1 MEKHILG
8 LDLGTNSIGWGVIAI
23 NNEGKKTVPEDSRIL
38 ALGSRIIPMDAAALG
53 DYDKGNA
60 QSAAHER
67 TQKRQ
72 ARRLIERFKLR
83 RDRLNR
89 VLRQM
94 GFLPPHYMEKLNRY
108 GAILESEEPRIPWF
122 KSVDGRWIFAFH
134 TAFEEML
141 TEFRMRYPDIGS
153 VPYDW
158 TLYYLRKKA
167 LANRIAKYELA
178 WVLHS
183 FNAKR
188 GVRLTREEMSITD
201 TVKKKE
207 EKYYSL
213 RVERVAD
220 SCSAGGKKRPLY
232 SIYFENGMVCS
243 YSSKVRPDWEG
254 KVREVIVITQL
265 NPDGTPKCDDKG
277 LPLRSLRAPKEDD
290 WGLVKYRVEEQIRE
304 SGKTIGEYIYDALL
318 SDPSL
323 KIRGQL
329 VNTVDRTFYRN
340 ELELILKKQAEY
352 HAELRDAPLYEKC
365 AQLLYPYNAG
375 HLNSLKGKDFS
386 HLFIDD
392 ILLYQRPLK
401 SKKSLISDC
410 PCEFHTYVDKETG
423 EVCKVPLKCVAV
435 SNPYFQEFR
444 LRKFIGDLK
453 ILRRESEENGKIV
466 FNKDVTAE
474 KLDVVREQLYDWL
487 SEQNEITQKALL
499 RKLKLNES
507 DYRWNYVEDKKYPAG
522 QTRALLLKLLKKAGM
537 DKNVL
542 TSDVEMALW
551 HKLYS
556 ISHPSQLRS
565 ALQKMAQKQGWPD
578 DFVEVFKDCPSFPS
592 GYGSYSEK
600 AIKKLLSL
608 MRSGSSWSE
617 ENISADVR
625 ARIRLLLGGEE
636 NETISEYLREKT
648 KHLSR
653 IEDFSGLP
661 EWLAKY
667 VVYGRHSEAS
677 EVAKWSSPADID
689 LYIRNFK
696 QHSLRNPIVEKILQ
710 ETLRVVR
717 DIWSEVGHIDE
728 IHVEIGRNMKQTA
741 AEREKSSKIIQE
753 NEDTNLR
760 IKALLEEFL
769 NPEYEIEGVKP
780 YSPRHQ
786 ELMRI
791 YEQQALAEVAE
802 SERTEISEIIKKF
815 NKTTPKERPTGTD
828 IMRYKLWLEQKYKS
842 PYTGQTIPL
851 GKLFTAAYEIEHII
865 PQSVYYDNS
874 QSNKVI
880 CEAEVNKLKDRRLG
894 MEFICRHHDEVVTCS
909 GGRQVKV
916 FTADEYKD
924 FVDLHYAKNPAKR
937 RRLLMEEMPEGFTK
951 RQLNDSRY
959 ISRAILAPL
968 SNIVRQQDEAGNYE
982 PETVSRNVIVCTGQV
997 TDALKHD
1004 WGLGDIWNRIIEP
1017 RFRRLNEKSESED
1030 YGYEDIK
1037 DGKRFFRITMPF
1049 AQQKGFD
1056 KKRIDH
1062 RHHAM
1067 DAVVIACATRNVVN
1081 YLNNV
1086 SAHESGLATRYDLR
1100 RAVCHKTRPDAEG
1113 NYQWVVNKPWKTF
1126 TEDTHAAL
1134 EKVVVSFKQSLRVLS
1149 KSTNHYRHYD
1159 EQKARLV
1166 VKCQEMGEHR
1176 NIKRS
1181 LHKDTVYG
1189 EVNLRTVK
1197 EAKLSE
1203 ALKVPQRI
1211 VDNKLKA
1218 KVFHLLQEGYDSK
1231 RMSKYFLENQASF
1244 RAIKQSGKSGV
1255 LKVAVYVFSS
1265 DLGEKRMSA
1274 TRKSLVSYFADTQA
1288 DGYVKKIENITDS
1301 GIRKILTAYVE
1312 KYGGTLEEP
1321 FSPEGV
1327 EFLNAHVCE
1336 LNDGRPHMPIRC
1348 VRVAEPMGEK
1358 FAVGTRGNRKAKFV
1372 EADKGCNLF
1381 FAVYQQEEGG
1391 RTFRTIPLNEAIE
1404 RQKQKLCVAPEV
1416 DDKGNRLLFVLSP
1429 NDLAY
1434 LPTEEE
1440 RESSI
1445 DLRHIDY
1452 SRIYKMVSCTRTQC
1466 LFLPHRVAKA
1476 IVEGFEYESLN
1487 KMERAETGEMIKQ
1500 VCVPLK
1506 ADRLGRLSP
1515 ALMFD
1520 TFL

>member
-8 LDLGTNSIGWGVIAI
+8 LDLGTNSIGWSVIAI
-23 NNEGKKTVPEDSRIL
+23 NNEGKKTVLDNSRIL
-38 ALGSRIIPMDAAALG
+38 LLGSRIIPMDADTLSK
-53 DYDKGNA
+53 YDKGNA
-60 QSAAHER
+60 QSAAHSR
-67 TQKRQ
+67 TEKRQ
-72 ARRLIERFKLR
+72 TRRLIERCKLR

-89 VLRQM
+89 VLKQM
-94 GFLPPHYMEKLNRY
+94 GFLPPHYVEKLNRY
-108 GAILESEEPRIPWF
+108 GAIIEGEEPRIPWF
-122 KSVDGRWIFAFH
+122 WSADGQWNFIFQSS
-134 TAFEEML
+134 FEEML
-141 TEFRMRYPDIGS
+141 SEFRMRHADIGS

-167 LANRIAKYELA
+167 LTNRITKYELA

-201 TVKKKE
+201 KAKKKE

-213 RVERVAD
+213 RVERVVD
-220 SCSAGGKKRPLY
+220 SCSAGGKKRPSY

-254 KVREVIVITQL
+254 KVREVIVTTQI
-265 NPDGTPKCDDKG
+265 NSDGTLKCDDNG
-277 LPLRSLRAPKEDD
+277 QPLRSLRAPKEDD
-290 WGLVKYRVEEQIRE
+290 WSLVKCRVEEQLKE
-304 SGKTIGEYIYDALL
+304 SGKTVGEYIYDALL

-352 HAELRDAPLYEKC
+352 HAELRDASLYEAC
-365 AQLLYPYNAG
+365 VQLLYLHNAG

-386 HLFIDD
+386 HLLIDD

-410 PCEFHTYVDKETG
+410 PFEFHTYIDKETG
-423 EVCKVPLKCVAV
+423 EVCKAPLKCVAI

-453 ILRRESEENGKIV
+453 ILRRESEENGKTV
-466 FNKDVTAE
+466 FNMDVTAE
-474 KLDVVREQLYDWL
+474 TLDAVREQLYDWL
-487 SEQNEITQKALL
+487 SEQNEVNQKALL
-499 RKLKLNES
+499 RKLKLSES

-522 QTRALLLKLLKKAGM
+522 QTRSILLKLFKKAGM
-537 DKNVL
+537 DKGVL
-542 TSDVEMALW
+542 TPDVEMSLW

-556 ISHPSQLRS
+556 ISDPGQLRS
-565 ALQKMAQKQGWPD
+565 ALQKMARQLNWPD
-578 DFVEVFKDCPSFPS
+578 DFVEVFKDCPSFPT

-617 ENISADVR
+617 ENIPVDVHN
-625 ARIRLLLGGEE
+625 RIRLLLDGEE
-636 NETISEYLREKT
+636 NVAISECLRERT

-667 VVYGRHSEAS
+667 VVYGRHSEVS
-677 EVAKWSSPADID
+677 EVAKWISPADID

-696 QHSLRNPIVEKILQ
+696 QHSLRNPIVEKVLL

-717 DIWSEVGHIDE
+717 DIWSEVGHVDE
-728 IHVEIGRNMKQTA
+728 IHVEMGRNMKQTA
-741 AEREKSSKIIQE
+741 AEREKASKIIQE
-753 NEDTNLR
+753 NEETNLR

-769 NPEYEIEGVKP
+769 NPEYEVEGVKP

-791 YEQQALAEVAE
+791 YEQQALAEAAE
-802 SERTEISEIIKKF
+802 SERTEIGEIIKKF
-815 NKTTPKERPTGTD
+815 NKTAPKERPTGTD
-828 IMRYKLWLEQKYKS
+828 IMRYRLWLEQKYKS

-880 CEAEVNKLKDRRLG
+880 CEAEVNKLKDRQLG
-894 MEFICRHHDEVVTCS
+894 MEFICRHHGEVVTCS

-916 FTADEYKD
+916 FTVDEYKD

-937 RRLLMEEMPEGFTK
+937 RKLLMEEMPEGFTN

-997 TDALKHD
+997 TDALKRD

-1037 DGKRFFRITMPF
+1037 DGKRFFRITMPL

-1056 KKRIDH
+1056 RKRIDH

-1067 DAVVIACATRNVVN
+1067 DAVVVACATRNVVS

-1134 EKVVVSFKQSLRVLS
+1134 DKVVVSFKQSLRVLS

-1159 EQKARLV
+1159 EQKARFV
-1166 VKCQEMGEHR
+1166 VKRQEMGEHR

-1189 EVNLRTVK
+1189 EVNLRTVR
-1197 EAKLSE
+1197 EVKLSE

-1211 VDNKLKA
+1211 VDKKLKA
-1218 KVFHLLQEGYDSK
+1218 KVLHLLQEGYDSK
-1231 RMSKYFLENQASF
+1231 CMSQYFSENQASF
-1244 RAIKQSGKSGV
+1244 GAIKQSGKSGMP
-1255 LKVAVYVFSS
+1255 KAAVYVFSS
-1265 DLGEKRMSA
+1265 DPGEKRMSA
-1274 TRKSLVSYFADTQA
+1274 TRKSLVNYFSDTKA
-1288 DGYVKKIENITDS
+1288 DGYAKKIENITDS
-1301 GIRKILTAYVE
+1301 GIRKILIAYME
-1312 KYGGTLEEP
+1312 KYGNTLEEP

-1381 FAVYQQEEGG
+1381 FAVYQQEGGG
-1391 RTFRTIPLNEAIE
+1391 RTFRTIPLNEVIE

-1429 NDLAY
+1429 NDLVY

-1440 RESSI
+1440 RESII
-1445 DLRHIDY
+1445 DFQHIDY

-1476 IVEGFEYESLN
+1476 IVDRNEYESLN
-1487 KMERAETGEMIKQ
+1487 KIERSETGEIIKQ

-1506 ADRLGRLSP
+1506 VDRLGRLSS

-1520 TFL
+1520 TSL